1 MIRLRWGILIVVA
14 GEKIPLRW
22 GILIVAGGES

>member
-1 MIRLRWGILIVVA
+1 MIWLRWGILIVVG

>member
-1 MIRLRWGILIVVA
+1 MIWLRWGILIVV
-14 GEKIPLRW
+14 GGGKIPLRW

>member
-1 MIRLRWGILIVVA
+1 MIWLRWGILIVV
-14 GEKIPLRW
+14 GEKKIPLRW